1 MEKNPQF
8 MMIAYP
14 LHSPDRMISLIFREY
29 YSGIRRI
36 LLLFCI
42 TVYGTTTHRDR
53 PALLAPGEHDE
64 RSR

>member
-8 MMIAYP
+8 IMIASP

-36 LLLFCI
+36 PSPFILYYR
-42 TVYGTTTHRDR
+42 VWY
-53 PALLAPGEHDE
+53 HD
-64 RSR
+64 S